1 MKTSKLRKVC
11 SGSSNRKWGIILVPE
26 LLLKGVWLQKQGFE
40 IGDQVEIAPLTNQLI
55 INRLPPASTDLQ
67 TMIPNTAKSL
77 REEYNVA
84 DGIIRRWKREYEAKS
99 GDFSKKRVVSAQE
112 LELKTL
118 KKELRDV
125 KMERE
130 LLKKAVS
137 IFSKSD
143 Q

>member
-1 MKTSKLRKVC
+1 M
-11 SGSSNRKWGIILVPE
+11 LVA
-26 LLLKGVWLQKQGFE
+26 LLKSGK
-40 IGDQVEIAPLTNQLI
+40 
-55 INRLPPASTDLQ
+55 
-67 TMIPNTAKSL
+67 TAKSL

-125 KMERE
+125 KMERDI
-130 LLKKAVS
+130 LKKAVS